1 MKVILKEDIEKL
13 GARGELVDV
22 KDGFGRNYLIP
33 QGKALMATKGA
44 IKAYQ
49 EQQRRETEKKE
60 VDIARA
66 KELADE
72 LSKTSITIPVK
83 AGEDG
88 KLFGTVTNIHVAD
101 ALKEKGYDLD
111 RRKIKINEDVNA
123 LGEYTATVEVGNQVT
138 ANIKLWVVNQSS

>member
-13 GARGELVDV
+13 GSRGELVDV

-33 QGKALMATKGA
+33 QGKALLATQGA
-44 IKAYQ
+44 IKAYEE
-49 EQQRRETEKKE
+49 EQKRESEKQQL
-60 VDIARA
+60 DIEKAQ
-66 KELADE
+66 ELANQ
-72 LSKTSITIPVK
+72 LSNTSITIPVK

-101 ALKEKGYDLD
+101 ALKEKGFDLD

-123 LGEYTATVEVGNQVT
+123 LGEYSATVDVGPEIS
-138 ANIKLWVVNQSS
+138 ANVKLWVVNQSG

>member
-13 GARGELVDV
+13 GSRGELVDV

-33 QGKALMATKGA
+33 QGKALLATQGA
-44 IKAYQ
+44 IKAYEE
-49 EQQRRETEKKE
+49 EQKRESEKQQL
-60 VDIARA
+60 DIEKAQ
-66 KELADE
+66 ELADQ
-72 LSKTSITIPVK
+72 LSNTSITIPVK

-101 ALKEKGYDLD
+101 ALKEKGFDLD

-123 LGEYTATVEVGNQVT
+123 LGEYSATVDVGPEIS
-138 ANIKLWVVNQSS
+138 ANVKLWVVNQSG

>member
-13 GARGELVDV
+13 GTRGELVDV
-22 KDGFGRNYLIP
+22 KDGYGRNYLIP

-44 IKAYQ
+44 IRAYQ
-49 EQQRRETEKKE
+49 EQQRRQVEKQE
-60 VDIARA
+60 VDVARA

-72 LSKTSITIPVK
+72 LSKISITIPVK

-123 LGEYTATVEVGNQVT
+123 LGEYTATVEVGHQVT